1 MADGDVG
8 HSNIG
13 KQADGQPVWLPR
25 TERIETMMKDKD
37 FKNMDEARM
46 DETEVLNRPEDSG
59 VGGEPEPGGKTPKV
73 VVRPKDKA
81 QRDILAAVAKARE
94 TGAVS
99 SELLDEDVVGIVT
112 PVIDA
117 LYDAYEEDGTI
128 PTRDAFAER
137 CVSEDVGNVVLAMG
151 SDPFVARRLGRKAV
165 AAICAGCVLAL
176 AVVCGGVTL
185 ALSPSGDE
193 APAETPNVTVT
204 TDDEDEEENY
214 VLSVGT
220 SADGWDAET
229 SSPVIV
235 HVVSEELGVDYYHAY
250 DANMGCQLPA
260 EAGEYQLSF
269 ISPVNADGS
278 IYRVPDVQTV
288 QAVVSDDGQVADLE
302 LPYEFELVGAE
313 DVTADELTAIVEQVT
328 EAIKKGDD
336 TLTGDAGAAV
346 ADKVEGNC
354 AANPNADSEAVEEA
368 GEEAE
373 EASRAESAAQ
383 TGQDGGS
390 VTSTGGA
397 ASPSGG
403 STSSSSGSGSSSTSS
418 AGSTGGS
425 GSGSSGGS
433 GSSSSSSA
441 THTHNWVAQTTTVHH
456 DAVYKT
462 VHHDAVY
469 TTVHH
474 DAVTEDR
481 TICNNCGA
489 DITGNVDAHMKAN
502 ILNGCGSYSIKT
514 VVVQAAYD
522 EQVLV
527 SAAWD
532 EQVLV
537 SAAWDETV
545 TTGYK
550 CSGCGA
556 TK

>member
-1 MADGDVG
+1 
-8 HSNIG
+8 
-13 KQADGQPVWLPR
+13 
-25 TERIETMMKDKD
+25 MMKDKD

-128 PTRDAFAER
+128 PTRDAFAGR
-137 CVSEDVGNVVLAMG
+137 CVSEDIGNVVLAME

-176 AVVCGGVTL
+176 AVVCGGVVL
-185 ALSPSGDE
+185 ALSPGGDE
-193 APAETPNVTVT
+193 TPAETPNVTVT
-204 TDDEDEEENY
+204 TDNEDEEENY

-220 SADGWDAET
+220 SAEGWDAEA

-235 HVVSEELGVDYYHAY
+235 HVVNDELGVDYYHAY

-288 QAVVSDDGQVADLE
+288 QAVVSDDGQGADLE
-302 LPYEFELVGAE
+302 LPYEFELVGAQ

-328 EAIKKGDD
+328 EAIKKGDE

-346 ADKVEGNC
+346 ADMVESNC
-354 AANPNADSEAVEEA
+354 AANPNADTEAVEEA
-368 GEEAE
+368 GTEAA
-373 EASRAESAAQ
+373 EASQAESTAQ

-397 ASPSGG
+397 ASSSGG
-403 STSSSSGSGSSSTSS
+403 SASASSGGNGSSTGS

-425 GSGSSGGS
+425 SSTPGGSGSSSSGGS
-433 GSSSSSSA
+433 GSSSPTA
-441 THTHNWVAQTTTVHH
+441 HVHNWVAQTTTVHH

-522 EQVLV
+522 EQALV

>member
-1 MADGDVG
+1 
-8 HSNIG
+8 
-13 KQADGQPVWLPR
+13 
-25 TERIETMMKDKD
+25 MMKDKD

-176 AVVCGGVTL
+176 AVVCGGVAL
-185 ALSPSGDE
+185 ALSPGGDE

-204 TDDEDEEENY
+204 TDDENEEENY

-220 SADGWDAET
+220 SAEGWDAET

-354 AANPNADSEAVEEA
+354 AANPNADAEAVEEA
-368 GEEAE
+368 GTEAA
-373 EASRAESAAQ
+373 EASQAESTAQ

-397 ASPSGG
+397 ASSSGG
-403 STSSSSGSGSSSTSS
+403 SASASSGGNGSSTGS

-425 GSGSSGGS
+425 SSTPGGSGSSSSGGS

-462 VHHDAVY
+462 VHHDATY

-474 DAVTEDR
+474 DAVTEER
-481 TICNNCGA
+481 HICNGCGQ
-489 DITGNVDAHMKAN
+489 DITGNESAHLKAN
-502 ILNGCGSYSIKT
+502 ILNGCGGWHSE
-514 VVVQAAYD
+514 VVTVQAAYD

>member
-1 MADGDVG
+1 
-8 HSNIG
+8 
-13 KQADGQPVWLPR
+13 
-25 TERIETMMKDKD
+25 MMKDKD
-37 FKNMDEARM
+37 YKNMDETRM
-46 DETEVLNRPEDSG
+46 DETEVLNRPEDAG
-59 VGGEPEPGGKTPKV
+59 VGGGPKPGGKTPKV
-73 VVRPKDKA
+73 VVRPRDKA

-99 SELLDEDVVGIVT
+99 PELSDGDVAGIVT

-117 LYDAYEEDGTI
+117 LYDAYEEDGTA

-137 CVSEDVGNVVLAMG
+137 CVSEDVGNVVLTMG
-151 SDPFVARRLGRKAV
+151 SDPFVARRPGRRAV
-165 AAICAGCVLAL
+165 AAICAGCALAL
-176 AVVCGGVTL
+176 AVACGGV
-185 ALSPSGDE
+185 ALSLSPGGDPSGGE
-193 APAETPNVTVT
+193 AE
-204 TDDEDEEENY
+204 
-214 VLSVGT
+214 
-220 SADGWDAET
+220 
-229 SSPVIV
+229 
-235 HVVSEELGVDYYHAY
+235 
-250 DANMGCQLPA
+250 
-260 EAGEYQLSF
+260 
-269 ISPVNADGS
+269 
-278 IYRVPDVQTV
+278 
-288 QAVVSDDGQVADLE
+288 
-302 LPYEFELVGAE
+302 GAP
-313 DVTADELTAIVEQVT
+313 
-328 EAIKKGDD
+328 
-336 TLTGDAGAAV
+336 GAAV
-346 ADKVEGNC
+346 ADGGV
-354 AANPNADSEAVEEA
+354 DTEAVEEA
-368 GEEAE
+368 AE

-403 STSSSSGSGSSSTSS
+403 STSSSSGSSSSISS

-425 GSGSSGGS
+425 SSTSSSSSGS

-462 VHHDAVY
+462 VHHDATY

-514 VVVQAAYD
+514 VVVQAAWD
-522 EQVLV
+522 EQVLA

-550 CSGCGA
+550 CSECGA